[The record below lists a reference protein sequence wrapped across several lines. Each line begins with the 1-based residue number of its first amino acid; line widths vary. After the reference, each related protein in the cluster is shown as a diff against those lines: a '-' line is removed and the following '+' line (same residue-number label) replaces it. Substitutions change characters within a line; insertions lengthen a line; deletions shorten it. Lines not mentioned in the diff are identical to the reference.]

1 MKKETIEIMCKND
14 GDVLRLL
21 DLMKAGAPLVEEQRE
36 ALYAAVVKKF
46 KSDRLHRFCNENFV
60 LLVVGLLLAL
70 SWVAVLVTGYDDSM
84 VLVYLCCV
92 FNLVLCN
99 ITIGRSLKK
108 FQFWLDIDKSKEMKE

>member
-60 LLVVGLLLAL
+60 LLVIGLLLAL

-92 FNLVLCN
+92 LNLVLCN
-99 ITIGRSLKK
+99 ITIGRSLKR